1 MSRESAF
8 AKLPRNVLI
17 YGVGDVLSKGLH
29 FLLLPVYLR
38 YLDPGQFGILAL
50 AAAYATVAG
59 YFLHLNLNSAVL
71 RFHSDCEG
79 QSEAKEL
86 AGTLILFQLA
96 WSAALAV
103 LLVSVLPSVLASV
116 FNNDQLELPFRLAG
130 GLAVVTSVA
139 VIPLSVLQTRQEA
152 GRYRLLTVV
161 GSVLT
166 IMGIL
171 YFVVVRGGGASGF
184 LLGQVLGGALMIGP
198 YGLVAWNRMTLRLR
212 KDVLLRCLA
221 FSAPLVPYAVSGWT
235 MDLSNRYLVEYF
247 MGIEDVGR
255 YNAAYQFALI
265 MQTTLNAFA
274 LAWIP
279 VFYQLA
285 KEDDAERRLAV
296 FGKIYWC
303 LTLLLGLV
311 LTLGS
316 KEALAVFA
324 DGVYRDS
331 YVVMPA
337 LMATQALTCLW
348 HLFVNPLFLRKKTA
362 YLPLVMGAAALLS
375 ILLNLFMIPRWGLVG
390 AGWAVF
396 AANAFVNVAA
406 GALSLRWYPI
416 PYRAG
421 QMVVAGVGAV
431 ITFLVAESLFRAGWP
446 VAVALSAILLFPII
460 LVATRTVTTG
470 EIRTVSRYLA
480 AHTG

>member
-1 MSRESAF
+1 
-8 AKLPRNVLI
+8 VLI

-29 FLLLPVYLR
+29 FLLIPVLLE
-38 YLDPGQFGILAL
+38 YLDPEQLGILAL
-50 AAAYATVAG
+50 AAGYGVVAG
-59 YFLHLNLNSAVL
+59 FFLHLNLNSAVF

-79 QSEAKEL
+79 QSEAREL

-96 WSAALAV
+96 WSSMVAV
-103 LLVSVLPSVLASV
+103 LLVWVFPPMLAAV
-116 FNNDQLELPFRLAG
+116 FDNDQLELPFRLAG
-130 GLAVVTSVA
+130 GLAFVTSVA
-139 VIPLSVLQTRQEA
+139 AIPLSVLQMRQEA
-152 GRYRLLTVV
+152 GRYRLLTVA

-184 LLGQVLGGALMIGP
+184 LLGQTLGGALMMGP
-198 YGLVAWNRMTLRLR
+198 YGFVAWRRMTLRLR
-212 KDVLLRCLA
+212 RDVLLQCLA
-221 FSAPLVPYAVSGWT
+221 FSLPLVPYAVSGWT

-247 MGIEDVGR
+247 MGLEDVGR

-265 MQTTLNAFA
+265 MQAMLNAFA

-285 KEDDAERRLAV
+285 KEDDAERKLAV

-303 LTLLLGLV
+303 VTLLLGLV

-316 KEALAVFA
+316 KEALGVFA

-331 YVVMPA
+331 YAVVPA

-362 YLPLVMGAAALLS
+362 YLPVVMGSAAALS

-396 AANAFVNVAA
+396 AANVFVNAA
-406 GALSLRWYPI
+406 VGTLSLRWYPI
-416 PYRAG
+416 PYRTG
-421 QMVVAGVGAV
+421 QMVIAGVGAV
-431 ITFLVAESLFRAGWP
+431 ATFLVVESLYRAGWP
-446 VAVALSAILLFPII
+446 VAVAVSAILLFPLI
-460 LVATRTVTTG
+460 LIATRTLTTG
-470 EIRTVSRYLA
+470 EIRTVSRYLFA
-480 AHTG
+480 RVGNR

>member
-1 MSRESAF
+1 MSRNSAF

-17 YGVGDVLSKGLH
+17 YGVGDVLAKGLH
-29 FLLLPVYLR
+29 FLFLPVYLR

-50 AAAYATVAG
+50 ASAYAVVAG
-59 YFLHLNLNSAVL
+59 FFLHLNLNSAVF
-71 RFHSDCEG
+71 RFHSECDG

-96 WSAALAV
+96 WSTVLAV
-103 LLVSVLPSVLASV
+103 LLVSVLPSGLASV

-130 GLAVVTSVA
+130 GLAFVTSVA
-139 VIPLSVLQTRQEA
+139 AIPLSVLQMRQEA
-152 GRYRLLTVV
+152 GRYRLLTVA

-171 YFVVVRGGGASGF
+171 YFVVVRGGGATGF
-184 LLGQVLGGALMIGP
+184 LLGQVLGGALMMGP
-198 YGLVAWNRMTLRLR
+198 YGFVAWKRMTLRLR
-212 KDVLLRCLA
+212 KEVLLRCLA
-221 FSAPLVPYAVSGWT
+221 FSGPLVPYAVSGWT

-247 MGIEDVGR
+247 MGLEDVGR

-265 MQTTLNAFA
+265 MQTILNAFA

-279 VFYQLA
+279 VFYQIV
-285 KEDDAERRLAV
+285 KEDDAENKLAL

-303 LTLLLGLV
+303 LTLFLGLV
-311 LTLGS
+311 LTLAS
-316 KEALAVFA
+316 KEALGVFA
-324 DGVYRDS
+324 DGAYRDS
-331 YVVMPA
+331 YVVVPA

-348 HLFVNPLFLRKKTA
+348 HLFVNPLFLRNKTA

-375 ILLNLFMIPRWGLVG
+375 IVLNIFMIPRWGLIG

-406 GALSLRWYPI
+406 GVLSLRWYPI

-421 QMVVAGVGAV
+421 QMLLAGVAAV
-431 ITFLVAESLFRAGWP
+431 ISFVAAESLYRAGWP

-460 LVATRTVTTG
+460 LVATRVVTRG

-480 AHTG
+480 ARTG